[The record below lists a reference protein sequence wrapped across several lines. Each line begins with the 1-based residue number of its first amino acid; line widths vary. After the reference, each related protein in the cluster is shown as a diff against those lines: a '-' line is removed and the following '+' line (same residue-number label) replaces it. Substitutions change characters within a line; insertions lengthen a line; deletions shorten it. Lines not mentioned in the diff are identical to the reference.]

1 MIYDFVMRFLLPHR
15 TGLFTPD
22 MAFEA
27 IVKKQILRL
36 KEPCM
41 KFIDMVSQELVTT
54 VYQCINK
61 VYIYMHTYVCVMYLY
76 CTFQGIE

>member
-1 MIYDFVMRFLLPHR
+1 MLLHDLQYFIMKFILPHR

-36 KEPCM
+36 NGPCM
-41 KFIDMVSQELVTT
+41 KFIDMVCQELMTT
-54 VYQCINK
+54 VYQCMNK
-61 VYIYMHTYVCVMYLY
+61 VYICMCHVLVLY
-76 CTFQGIE
+76 ISGC